1 MKILRIAPLL
11 LALSL
16 GVNAFAA
23 PGDKIRSANA
33 IGPAG
38 APVMIEFF
46 SDLQCPQC
54 ARFEPMI
61 KTVRTEFGDKTRMV
75 IRHFPL
81 SVHEHALPAAFAA
94 EAAANQGKFWEMAEA
109 LYKTQWMWAKAPAP
123 RTIFIDQ
130 ARQLGLDL
138 DKFQEDMDGQDVRD
152 RIAADQGHAHD
163 VGVNSAPSIVING
176 YNVPYTEW
184 NENGFRAAIKAA
196 LAKASQ

>member
-23 PGDKIRSANA
+23 PGDKIRPANA

-61 KTVRTEFGDKTRMV
+61 KSVRTEFGDKTRMV

-130 ARQLGLDL
+130 AKQLGLDL
-138 DKFQEDMDGQDVRD
+138 DKFQEDMDSQDVRD

-176 YNVPYTEW
+176 YNVPDTEW

-196 LAKASQ
+196 LAKASE